1 MYTYLADDGVDETA
15 GGEEREESD
24 KLVRVLLELEV
35 HGRRVEDGADEVALG
50 GHVAGADDHGQGAL
64 AGVGAG
70 LDDLGAAVEGVARVL
85 VGVVDILAV

>member
-35 HGRRVEDGADEVALG
+35 DGRRVHDGADQPALG
-50 GHVAGADDHGQGAL
+50 SH
-64 AGVGAG
+64 
-70 LDDLGAAVEGVARVL
+70 ET
-85 VGVVDILAV
+85 